1 MRKLLIAAT
10 LALCVAGAG
19 ESRAGEVRIG
29 FICRAMNSEFW
40 QSVRAGALAAAEANP
55 DIALSVMAPDS
66 ETAVQQQVQIIEDE
80 MIKGVDVLVIAPC
93 GEEEL
98 TPVMQKAHAEGIP
111 VVVMDTDTP
120 WPDKVAFVGTNNVV
134 GGNMAGEYIAARLD
148 GKGKVAIITGIIGHS
163 PAMNRTNGARAAL
176 DKYPG
181 IELVAVQPA
190 NWERALGM
198 TVAENL
204 LSTHPD
210 LDAIFCCSDAMALG
224 ALEAVAA
231 ERARAFIVGFD
242 AVPEACRQVRD
253 GGLAATVA
261 QNSFNIGKIGV
272 ETAYK
277 AFRKETV
284 PAHIDTGTLLVT
296 PENAGEFVK

>member
-1 MRKLLIAAT
+1 MRKIMLACLAVVLAAVP
-10 LALCVAGAG
+10 AF
-19 ESRAGEVRIG
+19 AGEVRVG

-40 QSVRAGALAAAEANP
+40 QSVRSGALAAARENP
-55 DIALSVMAPDS
+55 DIILTVMAPDA

-80 MIKGVDVLVIAPC
+80 LVKGVDVLVVAPC

-98 TPVMQKAHAEGIP
+98 MPVLQKAHDQGVP
-111 VVVMDTDTP
+111 VVVMDADTP
-120 WPDKVAFVGTNNVV
+120 WEDKVAFVGTNNVV
-134 GGNMAGEYIAARLD
+134 GGQMAGDYIAKRLN

-163 PAMNRTNGARAAL
+163 PAMNRTAGAREAL
-176 DKYPG
+176 SKFPG
-181 IELVAVQPA
+181 IEIVAVQPA

-204 LSTHPD
+204 LSSYPD

-224 ALEAVAA
+224 AMEAVQA
-231 ERARAFIVGFD
+231 ERSRAFIVGFD
-242 AVPEACRQVRD
+242 AVPEACRRVKD

-272 ETAYK
+272 ETGYK
-277 AFRKETV
+277 AVKGEKV
-284 PAHIDTGTLLVT
+284 AAHIDTGTLLVT
-296 PENAGEFVK
+296 RDTVDEFLK

>member
-1 MRKLLIAAT
+1 MRKTAAGITILLPF
-10 LALCVAGAG
+10 LFAGALQ
-19 ESRAGEVRIG
+19 AGEVRVG
-29 FICRAMNSEFW
+29 FVCRAMNSEFW
-40 QSVRAGALAAAEANP
+40 QSVRSGALAAAKENP

-66 ETAVQQQVQIIEDE
+66 ETAVQQQVQIVEDE
-80 MIKGVDVLVIAPC
+80 IVKGVDVLVIAPC

-98 TPVMQKAHAEGIP
+98 TPVMQKAHEQGIP
-111 VVVMDTDTP
+111 VVVMDADTP
-120 WPDKVAFVGTNNVV
+120 WQDKVAFVGTNNVV
-134 GGNMAGEYIAARLD
+134 GGYMAGEYIAKRLD

-163 PAMNRTNGARAAL
+163 PAMNRTNGAREAL
-176 DKYPG
+176 RRYPG

-231 ERARAFIVGFD
+231 EKADAFIVGFD
-242 AVPEACRQVRD
+242 AVPEAVQRVKD

-277 AFRKETV
+277 AFRKEKV
-284 PAHIDTGTLLVT
+284 DAHIDTGTLLVT
-296 PENAGEFVK
+296 ADNADEFVK